1 MHGQLYDAR
10 RSFLSR
16 ASGWSFRKFGRDIF
30 PMRTGDLSV
39 SDPCLCFRSLLE
51 IDALT
56 RSMERGTTDREKR
69 SWQLRSN

>member
-39 SDPCLCFRSLLE
+39 SDLSLRDRRVDSFDGKE
-51 IDALT
+51 KEEPRKED
-56 RSMERGTTDREKR
+56 RGKR
-69 SWQLRSN
+69 SWQS